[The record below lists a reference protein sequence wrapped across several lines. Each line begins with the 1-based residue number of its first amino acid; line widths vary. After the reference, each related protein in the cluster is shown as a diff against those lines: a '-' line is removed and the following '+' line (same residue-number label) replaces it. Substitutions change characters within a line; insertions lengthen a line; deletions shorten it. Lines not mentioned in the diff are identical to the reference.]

1 MTAPKTEV
9 RKDACGQE
17 VKVGDLVVYVQ
28 PNCNDLVEGYIMK
41 FTPQGFSM
49 SHKQGG
55 DFTCNRK
62 TAQVVKL
69 PVELR
74 LERILE
80 G

>member
-1 MTAPKTEV
+1 MTALKTEV

-17 VKVGDLVVYVQ
+17 VKVGDLVVYIQ
-28 PNCNDLVEGYIMK
+28 PKYNELVEGYIMK
-41 FTPQGFSM
+41 FTPLGFSM
-49 SHKQGG
+49 SRDQGG
-55 DFTCNRK
+55 KFACNRK
-62 TAQVVKL
+62 TSQVVKL